1 MKKSQVLITAA
12 AVVLLCAGIVFSQ
25 AYRGKGRIKGW
36 VKDTDGNPV
45 LAVTVKLFH
54 VKSDSGFEVKTDEK
68 GEWTGAWLRNGLWY
82 LDFDKEGY
90 MPKRLSVEI
99 HEGGKNPD
107 LDVVLKK
114 TKAPLVPKEVL
125 DQLDKGN
132 GLYSQGKFDE
142 AIAEF
147 KGILDKRPEFYQI
160 NINIGNALMKK
171 EDYVAALGY
180 YQKVLD
186 KDPANAEALIS
197 TGNCYVE
204 LKDFPKALEAFKK
217 IDKAD
222 ITDPVVLFNIGTI
235 FTNNG
240 ETDKA
245 IEYYSQSLVVKS
257 DFLDSDYQLGLAYLG
272 RNDKPKALDAFKKY
286 LELDNASEKADQVR
300 KFVEYLEK
308 N

>member
-1 MKKSQVLITAA
+1 MKKSTFLLATA
-12 AVVLLCAGIVFSQ
+12 VILLCTAVAFSQ
-25 AYRGKGRIKGW
+25 AYRGKGRIKGSI
-36 VKDTDGNPV
+36 KDTDGNPV
-45 LAVTVKLFH
+45 PGVTVKLFH
-54 VKSDSGFEVKTDEK
+54 VKSNSGFELKSDEE
-68 GEWTGAWLRNGLWY
+68 GQWSGAWLRNGLWY
-82 LDFDKEGY
+82 LDFEKESY
-90 MPKRLSVEI
+90 IPKRLSLEL

-107 LDVVLKK
+107 VEVALKK
-114 TKAPLVPKEVL
+114 ARAPLVPQEVL

-132 GLYSQGKFDE
+132 GLYSQGKFEE

-147 KGILDKRPEFYQI
+147 KSILDKRPEFYQI

-171 EDYVAALGY
+171 EDYASALCY

-197 TGNCYVE
+197 AGNCYVE

-257 DFLDSDYQLGLAYLG
+257 DFLDSYYQLGLAYLG
-272 RNDKPKALDAFKKY
+272 RNDKPKALEAFQKY

-300 KFVEYLEK
+300 KFIEYLGK

>member
-1 MKKSQVLITAA
+1 MKLKRLLIAG
-12 AVVLLCAGIVFSQ
+12 AVILLFAGLILPQ
-25 AYRGKGRIKGW
+25 AYRGKGRIKGSI
-36 VKDTDGNPV
+36 KDTDGNPV
-45 LAVTVKLFH
+45 PGVTVKLFH
-54 VKSDSGFEVKTDEK
+54 VKSDSGFELKSDEQ
-68 GEWTGAWLRNGLWY
+68 GQWSGAWLRNGLWY
-82 LDFDKEGY
+82 LDFEKEGY
-90 MPKRLSVEI
+90 IPKRLSLDL

-107 LDVVLKK
+107 VEVALKK
-114 TKAPLVPKEVL
+114 ARAPLVPQEVL

-132 GLYSQGKFDE
+132 GLYSQGKFEE

-147 KGILDKRPEFYQI
+147 KSILDKRPEFYQI

-171 EDYVAALGY
+171 EDYASALCS

-197 TGNCYVE
+197 AGNCYVE

-257 DFLDSDYQLGLAYLG
+257 DFLDSYYQLGLAYLG
-272 RNDKPKALDAFKKY
+272 RNDKPKALEAFQKY

-300 KFVEYLEK
+300 KFIDYLGK

>member
-1 MKKSQVLITAA
+1 MKKSKFLLATA
-12 AVVLLCAGIVFSQ
+12 VILLCTAVAFSQ
-25 AYRGKGRIKGW
+25 AYRGKGRIKGS
-36 VKDTDGNPV
+36 VKDTEGNPV
-45 LAVTVKLFH
+45 PGATVKLFH
-54 VKSDSGFEVKTDEK
+54 VKSDSGFELKSDEQ
-68 GEWTGAWLRNGLWY
+68 GQWSGAWLRNGLWY
-82 LDFDKEGY
+82 LDFEKEGY
-90 MPKRLSVEI
+90 IPKRLSVELR
-99 HEGGKNPD
+99 EGGKNPD
-107 LDVVLKK
+107 VEVALKK
-114 TKAPLVPKEVL
+114 AMAPLVPKEVL
-125 DQLDKGN
+125 DRLDKGN
-132 GLYSQGKFDE
+132 DLYSQGKFEE

-147 KGILDKRPEFYQI
+147 KSILDNRPALYQI

-171 EDYVAALGY
+171 EDYAAALCS

-197 TGNCYVE
+197 AGNCWVE
-204 LKDFPKALEAFKK
+204 LKDFPKALETFKK

-257 DFLDSDYQLGLAYLG
+257 DFLDSYYQLGLAYLG
-272 RNDKPKALDAFKKY
+272 RNDKPKALEAFQKY

-300 KFVEYLEK
+300 KFIDYLGK

>member
-1 MKKSQVLITAA
+1 MKLKRLLIAG
-12 AVVLLCAGIVFSQ
+12 AVILLFVGLILPQ
-25 AYRGKGRIKGW
+25 AYRGKGRIKGSI
-36 VKDTDGNPV
+36 KDTDGNPV
-45 LAVTVKLFH
+45 PGVTVKLFH
-54 VKSDSGFEVKTDEK
+54 VKSDSGFELKSDEQ
-68 GEWTGAWLRNGLWY
+68 GQWSGAWLRNGLWY
-82 LDFDKEGY
+82 LDFEKEGY
-90 MPKRLSVEI
+90 IPKRLSLEL

-107 LDVVLKK
+107 VEVALKK
-114 TKAPLVPKEVL
+114 ARAPLVPQEVL

-132 GLYSQGKFDE
+132 GLYSQGKFEE

-147 KGILDKRPEFYQI
+147 KSILDKRPEFYQI

-171 EDYVAALGY
+171 EDYASALCS

-197 TGNCYVE
+197 AGNCYVE

-257 DFLDSDYQLGLAYLG
+257 DFLDSYYQLGLAYLG
-272 RNDKPKALDAFKKY
+272 RNDKPKALEAFQKY

-300 KFVEYLEK
+300 KFIDYLGK

>member
-1 MKKSQVLITAA
+1 MKKMRFLLTAG
-12 AVVLLCAGIVFSQ
+12 AVILFCAGIVLAQ
-25 AYRGKGRIKGW
+25 AYKGKGRLKGT
-36 VKDTDGNPV
+36 VKDTEGTPIPQ
-45 LAVTVKLFH
+45 VTVKLFH
-54 VKSDSGFEVKTDEK
+54 VKSDSGFELKSDEQ
-68 GEWTGAWLRNGLWY
+68 GQWSGVWLRNGLWY
-82 LDFDKEGY
+82 LDFEKEGY
-90 MPKRLSVEI
+90 IPKRLSLEL

-107 LDVVLKK
+107 VELALKK
-114 TKAPLVPKEVL
+114 ARAPLVPQEVL

-132 GLYSQGKFDE
+132 GLYSQGKFEE

-147 KGILDKRPEFYQI
+147 KSILDKRPEFYQI

-171 EDYVAALGY
+171 EDYASALCY

-197 TGNCYVE
+197 AGNCYVE

-257 DFLDSDYQLGLAYLG
+257 DFLDSYYQLGLAYLG
-272 RNDKPKALDAFKKY
+272 RNDKPKALEAFQKY

-300 KFVEYLEK
+300 KFIEYLEK

>member
-1 MKKSQVLITAA
+1 MKKSTFLLATA
-12 AVVLLCAGIVFSQ
+12 VILLCTAVAFSQ
-25 AYRGKGRIKGW
+25 AYRGKGRIKGSI
-36 VKDTDGNPV
+36 KDTDGNPV
-45 LAVTVKLFH
+45 PGVTVKLFH
-54 VKSDSGFEVKTDEK
+54 VKSNSGFELKSDEE
-68 GEWTGAWLRNGLWY
+68 GQWSGAWLRNGLWY
-82 LDFDKEGY
+82 LDFEKEGY
-90 MPKRLSVEI
+90 IPKRLSLEL

-107 LDVVLKK
+107 VEVALKK
-114 TKAPLVPKEVL
+114 ARAPLVPQEVL

-132 GLYSQGKFDE
+132 GLYSQGKFEE

-147 KGILDKRPEFYQI
+147 KSILDKRPEFYQI

-171 EDYVAALGY
+171 EDYASALCY

-197 TGNCYVE
+197 AGNCYVE

-257 DFLDSDYQLGLAYLG
+257 DFLDSYYQLGLAYLG
-272 RNDKPKALDAFKKY
+272 RNDKPKALEAFQKY

-300 KFVEYLEK
+300 KFIEYLGK

>member
-1 MKKSQVLITAA
+1 MKLKRLLIAG
-12 AVVLLCAGIVFSQ
+12 AVILLFVGLILPQ
-25 AYRGKGRIKGW
+25 AYRGKGRIKGSI
-36 VKDTDGNPV
+36 KDTDGNPV
-45 LAVTVKLFH
+45 PGVTVKLFH
-54 VKSDSGFEVKTDEK
+54 VKSDSGFELKSDEQ
-68 GEWTGAWLRNGLWY
+68 GQWSGAWLRNGLWY
-82 LDFDKEGY
+82 LDFEKEGY
-90 MPKRLSVEI
+90 IPKRLSLEL

-107 LDVVLKK
+107 VEVALKK
-114 TKAPLVPKEVL
+114 ARAPLVPQEVL

-132 GLYSQGKFDE
+132 GLYSQGKFEE

-147 KGILDKRPEFYQI
+147 KSILDKRPEFYQI

-171 EDYVAALGY
+171 EDYASALCS

-197 TGNCYVE
+197 AGNCYVE

-257 DFLDSDYQLGLAYLG
+257 DFLDSYYQLGLAYLG
-272 RNDKPKALDAFKKY
+272 RNDKPKALEAFQKY

-300 KFVEYLEK
+300 KFIEYLEK